1 MIPFKFQYNL
11 IKHDITVEEFSL
23 NVFLFG
29 AITWAIVVYTQ
40 IVYLVELIESYIFK
54 LCTNLAVLKKY
65 YLNHGVQFS

>member
-40 IVYLVELIESYIFK
+40 IVYLVELIER
-54 LCTNLAVLKKY
+54 
-65 YLNHGVQFS
+65 